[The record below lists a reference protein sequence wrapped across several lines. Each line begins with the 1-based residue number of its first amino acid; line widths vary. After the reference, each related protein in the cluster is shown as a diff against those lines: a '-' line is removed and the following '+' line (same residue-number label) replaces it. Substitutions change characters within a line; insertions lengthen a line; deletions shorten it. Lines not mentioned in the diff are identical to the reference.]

1 LQIRKILLLQHRR
14 TIMASL
20 GKVALAMLGILA
32 YQNRDKLG
40 TLLRG
45 KYQSG
50 LHPNDPQMADGGGL
64 LEQMMDHVGSG
75 GGLGDILERFRNA
88 GSRVEVDSW
97 VRQGPNKPIDAL
109 QIQAA
114 IDPQTLDELSGQ
126 TGLSR
131 EELLDRIAK
140 DLPEAVDQ
148 MTPNGR
154 LPGDEEGDPSA
165 SPTLLDEAPTE
176 RTRK

>member
-1 LQIRKILLLQHRR
+1 
-14 TIMASL
+14 MASL

-32 YQNRDKLG
+32 YQNRNKLG

-45 KYQSG
+45 NERSG
-50 LHPNDPQMADGGGL
+50 LDPNNPQTADGGEL
-64 LEQMMDHVGSG
+64 IEQIMGGVGSG

-97 VRQGPNKPIDAL
+97 IRKGPNKPIDAL

-154 LPGDEEGDPSA
+154 LPGEDESDRPEA
-165 SPTLLDEAPTE
+165 PTLLDEVPTK

>member
-1 LQIRKILLLQHRR
+1 
-14 TIMASL
+14 MANL

-45 KYQSG
+45 K
-50 LHPNDPQMADGGGL
+50 HPSRGDPNNPQTTEGGGL
-64 LEQMMDHVGSG
+64 IEQIIDGVGSG
-75 GGLGDILERFRNA
+75 DGLDDILERFRNA

-97 VRQGPNKPIDAL
+97 VRRGPNKPIDAL

-114 IDPQTLDELSGQ
+114 IDPQTLDELSDQ
-126 TGLSR
+126 TGLPR
-131 EELLDRIAK
+131 EELLSVIAK
-140 DLPEAVDQ
+140 ELPDAVDR

-154 LPGDEEGDPSA
+154 LPGEEDS
-165 SPTLLDEAPTE
+165 
-176 RTRK
+176 

>member
-1 LQIRKILLLQHRR
+1 
-14 TIMASL
+14 MANL

-45 KYQSG
+45 K
-50 LHPNDPQMADGGGL
+50 HPFRADPTNPQTTEGGGL
-64 LEQMMDHVGSG
+64 IEQIIDGVGSG
-75 GGLGDILERFRNA
+75 DGLDDILERFRNA

-109 QIQAA
+109 QIQTAL
-114 IDPQTLDELSGQ
+114 DPQTLDELSGQ

-131 EELLDRIAK
+131 EELLSVIAK
-140 DLPEAVDQ
+140 ELPDAVDR

-154 LPGDEEGDPSA
+154 LPGEEDS
-165 SPTLLDEAPTE
+165 
-176 RTRK
+176 

>member
-1 LQIRKILLLQHRR
+1 L
-14 TIMASL
+14 
-20 GKVALAMLGILA
+20 
-32 YQNRDKLG
+32 
-40 TLLRG
+40 
-45 KYQSG
+45 
-50 LHPNDPQMADGGGL
+50 DPDNSQAADGGGL
-64 LEQMMDHVGSG
+64 IEQIMDDVGSG
-75 GGLGDILERFRNA
+75 GGLSDILERFRNA

-131 EELLDRIAK
+131 EKLLDRIAK
-140 DLPEAVDQ
+140 DLPETVDQ

-154 LPGDEEGDPSA
+154 LPGDQEGDRPPFA
-165 SPTLLDEAPTE
+165 NLAG
-176 RTRK
+176 RGA